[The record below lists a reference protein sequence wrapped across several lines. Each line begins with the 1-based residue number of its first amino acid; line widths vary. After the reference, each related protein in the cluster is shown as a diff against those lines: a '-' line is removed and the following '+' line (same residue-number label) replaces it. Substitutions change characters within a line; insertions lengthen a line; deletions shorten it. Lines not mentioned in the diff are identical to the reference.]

1 MLLLKQKGRVVV
13 ACHLDHSLGS
23 MVYLCHVACEHF
35 AANPCDVGVLN
46 VAAFQQVDRYT
57 IQAVDAWSDSP
68 NAGASFCASCQ
79 SGSYYSSQG
88 VVT

>member
-1 MLLLKQKGRVVV
+1 MWWLHAIWIILWAQWYIFAMLR
-13 ACHLDHSLGS
+13 ANN
-23 MVYLCHVACEHF
+23 F

-46 VAAFQQVDRYT
+46 VAAFQQVDSYA

-79 SGSYYSSQG
+79 GGSYYSSQG